1 MEPMNT
7 LLEQYLSFCQ
17 DQKEL
22 DEKTLKAY
30 RIDLRQFRQFVEL
43 HEDPLS
49 KSTLE
54 SYCRELHRQF
64 KPRTAK
70 RKLASAK
77 AFCHWL
83 EYEEI
88 VDRTPFAKVHT
99 KFREPQTLPRV
110 ISLSAVTAIFQ
121 IAYRI
126 LESEQTPYDRKIALR
141 NTAVLELMFA
151 TGVRVSEL
159 CHLTDQDIDLEGGKI
174 RVYGKGEKER
184 VIQIGNSDTI
194 RLLQRYRREFLGQIV
209 SCGFF
214 FVNRQKS
221 RLTEQS
227 VRQLLAQYAKQ
238 AGVSEKVTPH
248 MFRHTVAT
256 LLLEAGV
263 DIRYI
268 QQFLGHSS
276 ISITEIYTHVSTAKQ
291 KEILVEKHPR
301 NKMAVSMQS

>member
-1 MEPMNT
+1 MKITNT

-30 RIDLRQFRQFVEL
+30 RIDLRQFHQFVEQ

-54 SYCRELHRQF
+54 AYCRELHRQF
-64 KPRTAK
+64 KPRTVK
-70 RKLASAK
+70 RKLASSK

-110 ISLSAVTAIFQ
+110 ISLSAVTSIFQ
-121 IAYRI
+121 TAYRI
-126 LESEQTPYDRKIALR
+126 LKSAQTLYDRKIALR
-141 NTAVLELMFA
+141 NVAVLELMFA

-159 CHLTDQDIDLEGGKI
+159 CHLTDQDVDLESGKI
-174 RVYGKGEKER
+174 RVYGKGDKER
-184 VIQIGNSDTI
+184 VIQIGNNDTLN
-194 RLLQRYRREFLGQIV
+194 LLQRYRTEFLGQITV
-209 SCGFF
+209 CEFF

-227 VRQLLAQYAKQ
+227 VRQMLAQYAKQ

-276 ISITEIYTHVSTAKQ
+276 ISITEIYTHVSTTKQ
-291 KEILVEKHPR
+291 KEILIERHPR
-301 NKMAVSMQS
+301 NKMSVSL

>member
-1 MEPMNT
+1 MEVT
-7 LLEQYLSFCQ
+7 KALFDQYFSFCK

-30 RIDLRQFRQFVEL
+30 RIDLRQFREFVEQY
-43 HEDPLS
+43 EDSLS
-49 KSTLE
+49 KETLE
-54 SYCRELHRQF
+54 KYCRDLHRQY

-70 RKLASAK
+70 RKIASAK

-83 EYEEI
+83 EYEEL

-99 KFREPQTLPRV
+99 KFREPQMLPRV
-110 ISLSAVTAIFQ
+110 ISLSAVTAILQ
-121 IAYRI
+121 TAYRV
-126 LESEQTPYDRKIALR
+126 LDSAQSPSAVRFALR
-141 NTAVLELMFA
+141 NAAVLEMMFA

-159 CHLTDQDIDLEGGKI
+159 CHLSIRDVDLEEGRV
-174 RVYGKGEKER
+174 RVYGKGAKER
-184 VIQIGNSDTI
+184 IIQIGSSEALETLKSY
-194 RLLQRYRREFLGQIV
+194 RLLANQEIEV
-209 SCGFF
+209 SGFF
-214 FVNRQKS
+214 FTNRRRS

-227 VRQLLAQYAKQ
+227 VRQMLDRYAKQ
-238 AGVSEKVTPH
+238 SGLSEKVTPH

-276 ISITEIYTHVSTAKQ
+276 ISITEIYTHVSTTRQ
-291 KEILVEKHPR
+291 KEILIEKHPR
-301 NKMAVSMQS
+301 NRVQL

>member
-1 MEPMNT
+1 MKVT
-7 LLEQYLSFCQ
+7 KALLDQYFTFCQ
-17 DQKEL
+17 EQKEL

-30 RIDLRQFRQFVEL
+30 RTDLRQFLQFTERYD
-43 HEDPLS
+43 EPLS
-49 KSTLE
+49 KPTLE
-54 SYCRELHRQF
+54 AYCRSLHTQF

-121 IAYRI
+121 TAYRI
-126 LESEQTPYDRKIALR
+126 LESAKNPYDRKIALR
-141 NTAVLELMFA
+141 NAAVLELMFA

-159 CHLTDQDIDLEGGKI
+159 CHLTDQDVDLESGKI
-174 RVYGKGEKER
+174 RVYGKGDKER
-184 VIQIGNSDTI
+184 VIQIGNSDTLN
-194 RLLQRYRREFLGQIV
+194 LLQCYRTEFLGQITA
-209 SCGFF
+209 CGFF

-227 VRQLLAQYAKQ
+227 VRQMLAQYAKQ
-238 AGVSEKVTPH
+238 AGLSEKVTPH

-276 ISITEIYTHVSTAKQ
+276 ISITEIYTHVSTTKQ
-291 KEILVEKHPR
+291 KEILIEKHPR
-301 NKMAVSMQS
+301 NKMSVSL

>member
-7 LLEQYLSFCQ
+7 LLEKYLSFCQ

-30 RIDLRQFRQFVEL
+30 RIDLRQFRQFVGQ
-43 HEDPLS
+43 HEDPLC

-54 SYCRELHRQF
+54 SYCRDLHRQF
-64 KPRTAK
+64 KPRTVK

-126 LESEQTPYDRKIALR
+126 LDFAQTKYDRRIALR

-159 CHLTDQDIDLEGGKI
+159 CHLTDQDVDLEGGKI
-174 RVYGKGEKER
+174 RVYGKGDKER

-194 RLLQRYRREFLGQIV
+194 RLLQGYRTEFLEQIDA
-209 SCGFF
+209 CGFF

-227 VRQLLAQYAKQ
+227 VRQMLAQYAKQ
-238 AGVSEKVTPH
+238 AGLSEKITPH

-301 NKMAVSMQS
+301 NKMAISMQL

>member
-1 MEPMNT
+1 MKITNT

-30 RIDLRQFRQFVEL
+30 RIDLRQFHQFVEQ

-54 SYCRELHRQF
+54 AYCRELHRQF
-64 KPRTAK
+64 KPRTVK
-70 RKLASAK
+70 RKLASSK

-110 ISLSAVTAIFQ
+110 ISLSTVTAIFQ
-121 IAYRI
+121 TAYQI
-126 LESEQTPYDRKIALR
+126 LDSVQTKFDRKIALR
-141 NTAVLELMFA
+141 NVAVLELMFA

-159 CHLTDQDIDLEGGKI
+159 CHLADQDVDLESGKI
-174 RVYGKGEKER
+174 RVYGKGDKER
-184 VIQIGNSDTI
+184 VIQFGNSDTI
-194 RLLQRYRREFLGQIV
+194 KLLQRYRAEFLGQITA
-209 SCGFF
+209 CGFF
-214 FVNRQKS
+214 FVNRKKT

-227 VRQLLAQYAKQ
+227 VRQILAQYAKQ
-238 AGVSEKVTPH
+238 AGLSEKVTPH

-276 ISITEIYTHVSTAKQ
+276 INITEIYTHVSTTKQ
-291 KEILVEKHPR
+291 KEILIEKHPR
-301 NKMAVSMQS
+301 NKMSVSL

>member
-30 RIDLRQFRQFVEL
+30 RIDLRQFRQFVKQY
-43 HEDPLS
+43 EDPLS

-64 KPRTAK
+64 KPRTVK
-70 RKLASAK
+70 RKIASAK

-121 IAYRI
+121 TAYQI
-126 LESEQTPYDRKIALR
+126 VDSAQTKYDRRIALR
-141 NTAVLELMFA
+141 NAAVLELMFA

-159 CHLTDQDIDLEGGKI
+159 CHLTDQDVDLDGGKI
-174 RVYGKGEKER
+174 LVYGKGDKER

-194 RLLQRYRREFLGQIV
+194 RLLQRYRTEFLRQITA
-209 SCGFF
+209 CGFF
-214 FVNRQKS
+214 FVNRQRS

-227 VRQLLAQYAKQ
+227 VRQMLAQYAKQ
-238 AGVSEKVTPH
+238 AGITEKVTPH

-276 ISITEIYTHVSTAKQ
+276 ISITEIYTHVSTTKQ
-291 KEILVEKHPR
+291 KEILIEKHPR
-301 NKMAVSMQS
+301 NKMNVSMQL